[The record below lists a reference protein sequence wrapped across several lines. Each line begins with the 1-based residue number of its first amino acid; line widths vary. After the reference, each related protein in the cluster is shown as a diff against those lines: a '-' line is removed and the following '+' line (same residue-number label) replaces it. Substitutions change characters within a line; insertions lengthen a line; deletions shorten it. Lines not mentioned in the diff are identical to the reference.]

1 MLRRMDWTS
10 ERPRWVAEFL
20 GTYALVFAGCGAIVI
35 DGVSG
40 GAVTHPGIALTF
52 GLVVM
57 VIIYALGPTSGAHLN
72 PAVTVAFALAKR
84 FDWPRVPGYVG
95 VQCVAAVAAGL
106 TLRVLFPDVE
116 NLGVTQ
122 PAGGVGQS
130 FVLELLL
137 TLGLMFVILHVATGS
152 KEQGLMAGIAIGGTV
167 GLEAMFAGPICG
179 ASMNPARSLGPAVAS
194 GMFEHLW
201 LYLVATTLGAAI
213 AVPLWLGS
221 RPTPAGFGKK
231 PPDQNQPDG

>member
-1 MLRRMDWTS
+1 MKLADARA
-10 ERPRWVAEFL
+10 PLLAEFI
-20 GTYALVFAGCGAIVI
+20 GTYALVLAGCGSIVI
-35 DGVSG
+35 NEVSG

-57 VIIYALGPTSGAHLN
+57 VMIYAVGETSGAHFN
-72 PAVTVAFALAKR
+72 PAVTIAFAIAKR
-84 FDWPRVPGYVG
+84 FTWTRVPGYV
-95 VQCVAAVAAGL
+95 VTQCAAALAASF
-106 TLRVLFPDVE
+106 TLRLMFPEVE
-116 NLGVTQ
+116 SLGVTQ
-122 PAGGVGQS
+122 PLTGDAAGVTQS
-130 FVLELLL
+130 FALELLL

-194 GMFEHLW
+194 GMYEHLW

-221 RPTPAGFGKK
+221 RPAETHRKEG
-231 PPDQNQPDG
+231 